1 MLRSSRVIASL
12 IRHMMLGT
20 AATVATATLATSL
33 IGCKDE
39 SQPGYWVDKL
49 QDQSWRPRAI
59 KRLEQFFEDASTKAG
74 GDNKNPQVQKL
85 LDKIAPPLTKTYVD
99 HYADLDTKTRVT
111 LIKLLADFRD
121 KRTEP
126 ALKKALTEFAKR
138 PATSKDDADIKWA
151 ARAQTDLKL
160 DSLADPLLQAFL
172 KLKAHTMLGG
182 ITYRDMNEAMLADPQ
197 KSWSGPLISLLD
209 GEIKPPKNAKD
220 HDAVDNYRDQL
231 FWQTTA
237 AEVLGQ
243 LQDATAVKPLMKVML
258 DPSKGDVQATAVL
271 ALVKI
276 GQPAVDAAV
285 KLLQDKDDKL
295 SSFALRRIKEVTGAK
310 KEPKNKPYIQTAALV
325 LGTIGRPSALSPMIE
340 TLKSTKN
347 ETTKAVIAREITKI
361 PATPESKKAFKDA
374 YESISIDTV
383 LPPQGNSALQAL
395 TEAAGAFYDPGMV
408 DWLLERAQ
416 ATKGGAEDKKA
427 LQGAITITVL
437 KLAKADQLSKA
448 KGAVDKY
455 GTKIEKD
462 AYAHTEKILKACGDR
477 VSCYLTAI
485 EKSENQEQKSQFAGI
500 KAGYMI
506 GILGNEQTVDELV
519 KRLGSIDNAA
529 VRYTASQTID
539 HLLPK
544 GSTKVADEL
553 KKIIDKN
560 LKSANRDKIQGDAPL
575 KQVMYRIRT
584 RAQ

>member
-1 MLRSSRVIASL
+1 MLRSSRVTASL
-12 IRHMMLGT
+12 IRHLMLGT

-59 KRLEQFFEDASTKAG
+59 KRLQQFFEDASTKAG
-74 GDNKNPQVQKL
+74 GDNKSPGVQKL
-85 LDKIAPPLTKTYVD
+85 LNKIAVPLTKTYVD

-111 LIKLLADFRD
+111 LIKLLADLRD
-121 KRTEP
+121 KRAEP
-126 ALKKALTEFAKR
+126 ALKKAFEEFAKR
-138 PATSKDDADIKWA
+138 PATSKDDQDIKWA

-182 ITYRDMNEAMLADPQ
+182 ISYRDMNEAMLAEPE
-197 KSWSGPLISLLD
+197 KSWSGPLITLL
-209 GEIKPPKNAKD
+209 GAEIKPPKNAKD

-231 FWQTTA
+231 FWQTTS

-243 LQDATAVKPLMKVML
+243 LKDASAVQPLMKVML

-295 SSFALRRIKEVTGAK
+295 AAFALRRIKEVTGAK
-310 KEPKNKPYIQTAALV
+310 KEPKNQPYIQTAALI
-325 LGTIGRPSALSPMIE
+325 LGTIGRPSALQPMIDA
-340 TLKSTKN
+340 LGNTKN
-347 ETTKAVIAREITKI
+347 ETNKAVIAREITKI
-361 PATPESKKAFKDA
+361 PATPESKKAFEQA

-395 TEAAGAFYDPGMV
+395 TEAASSFYDPGMV
-408 DWLLERAQ
+408 DWLLGRAEN
-416 ATKGGAEDKKA
+416 TKGGAEDKKA
-427 LQGAITITVL
+427 LQGTITVTVL
-437 KLAKADQLSKA
+437 KLVKPDQLGKA

-462 AYAHTEKILKACGDR
+462 AYAHTDKILKACGER
-477 VSCYLTAI
+477 VSCYLAAI

-529 VRYTASQTID
+529 VRYTASQSID

-553 KKIIDKN
+553 EKIIDKN
-560 LKSANRDKIQGDAPL
+560 QKSADRDKIMGDAPL

>member
-49 QDQSWRPRAI
+49 QDQPWRPRAI

-74 GDNKNPQVQKL
+74 GNNQSPEVQKL
-85 LDKIAPPLTKTYVD
+85 LGQIAEPLTKTYID
-99 HYADLDTKTRVT
+99 HYSDLDTKTRVT
-111 LIKLLADFRD
+111 LIKLLASFRD

-126 ALKKALTEFAKR
+126 ALKKAFEEFAKR
-138 PATSKDDADIKWA
+138 PATSKDDQDIKWA
-151 ARAQTDLKL
+151 AAAQTDLKL
-160 DSLADPLLQAFL
+160 DSLGDPLLQAFL

-182 ITYRDMNEAMLADPQ
+182 VSYRDMNEAMVADPQ
-197 KSWSGPLISLLD
+197 KSWSGPLTTLLAA
-209 GEIKPPKNAKD
+209 EIKPPKNAKD
-220 HDAVDNYRDQL
+220 HDAIDSYRDEL

-237 AEVLGQ
+237 AQVLGE
-243 LQDATAVKPLMKVML
+243 LKDPSAVEPLMKVML

-276 GQPAVDAAV
+276 GQPAVDAAT

-295 SSFALRRIKEVTGAK
+295 SAFALRRIKEVTGAK
-310 KEPKNKPYIQTAALV
+310 QEPKNKPYIQTAALI
-325 LGTIGRPSALSPMIE
+325 LGTIGRPSGLQPMIDALQSE
-340 TLKSTKN
+340 KN
-347 ETTKAVIAREITKI
+347 EVNKAVIAREITKI
-361 PATPESKKAFKDA
+361 PATPESKKAFEAA

-383 LPPQGNSALQAL
+383 LPPGGNSALGAL
-395 TEAAGAFYDPGMV
+395 TEAAGSFYDPGMI
-408 DWLLERAQ
+408 DWLLERAEK
-416 ATKGGAEDKKA
+416 TKGGAEDKKA
-427 LQGAITITVL
+427 LQGTITVTVL
-437 KLAKADQLSKA
+437 KLAKPDQMSKA

-462 AYAHTEKILKACGDR
+462 AYALTDKIVKACGER
-477 VSCYLTAI
+477 VSCYLSNI

-506 GILGNEQTVDELV
+506 GILGNEQTVPELV
-519 KRLGSIDNAA
+519 KRLDSIDNAA

-544 GSTKVADEL
+544 GSTKIADDL

-560 LKSANRDKIQGDAPL
+560 VKSADRDKIAGDAPL

-584 RAQ
+584 RAE